1 MHDWCVCNT
10 RMANKSTF
18 FATCAP
24 GLADVL
30 HGEARALK
38 LPNLERQV
46 GGVLFQGSMREAWLA
61 NLQLRTAV
69 RVLLRLERFEALTA
83 EDLYRHAQKIDW
95 SEYLIPEGSFFVDA
109 QCRDSQLDH
118 SQFVAQ
124 KVKDAVVDQFR
135 QQTGARP
142 IVDKD
147 QADLR
152 IHVHLWKD
160 RCTISVDTSGDSLHK
175 RGYRKYQGQ
184 APLAET
190 LAAAIVLCSGWDLR
204 SPVVDPFCGSGTVLI
219 EAALIA
225 AKIPPGSFRRFGF
238 ENWLDH
244 DSRAYESLRDRQMSA
259 IQIPSKLRLLGRD
272 RDPQCCPGAIR
283 NAESAG
289 VAEIIDFETGDFS
302 DFRPRPGWNAWILSN
317 LPYGVRVG
325 DPLKLENWHRELGNR
340 LRKECS
346 GYHLALLSG
355 SRSYAHALGLQD
367 WKVQK
372 IRNGAL
378 RCELI
383 LAKLP

>member
-1 MHDWCVCNT
+1 MASNT
-10 RMANKSTF
+10 TF

-30 HGEARALK
+30 HAEARALK
-38 LPNLERQV
+38 LPKLERQV
-46 GGVLFQGSMREAWLA
+46 GGVHFQGSMREAWLA

-69 RVLLRLERFEALTA
+69 RILLRLDRFEALTA
-83 EDLYRHAQKIDW
+83 EDLYRHAQEIDW
-95 SEYLIPEGSFFVDA
+95 SQYIPVEGSFFVDA
-109 QCRDSQLDH
+109 QSRDSQLDH

-142 IVDKD
+142 VVDKD

-175 RGYRKYQGQ
+175 RGYRKYQGR

-190 LAAAIVLCSGWDLR
+190 LAAAIVLSSGWDRR
-204 SPVVDPFCGSGTVLI
+204 SPILDPFCGSGTVLI

-238 ENWLDH
+238 ENWLGH
-244 DSRAYESLRDRQMSA
+244 DAPAYERFRDQQMQA
-259 IQIPSKLRLLGRD
+259 IKIPPKLRLLGRD
-272 RDPQCCPGAIR
+272 IDPQCRPGAMR

-289 VAEIIDFETGDFS
+289 VAELIDFEIGDFA
-302 DFRPRPGWNAWILSN
+302 DFEARPGWNAWIMSN

-325 DPLKLENWHRELGNR
+325 DPARLEALHRNLGNKI
-340 LRKECS
+340 RKECA
-346 GYHLALLSG
+346 GYHLALLAG
-355 SRSYAHALGLQD
+355 SRSYAHALGLHD

-372 IRNGAL
+372 MRNGAL
-378 RCELI
+378 RCELV
-383 LAKLP
+383 LADL